1 MGERYTT
8 PLTQMAQSSAV
19 TLHQMASEGTYIAA
33 LSVLIADG
41 GGDDRPPDK
50 DDDADSRFESDHA
63 R

>member
-1 MGERYTT
+1 
-8 PLTQMAQSSAV
+8 
-19 TLHQMASEGTYIAA
+19 